1 MYLRRDQVDAL
12 FQSSLS
18 EVSSRLFGHIDF
30 VTELLTGD
38 DWSLAIKAQALVEA
52 CVTQALLIRL
62 GDERIRKTV
71 EVMPLVGGEVS
82 KLQFAKDLQ
91 VMDAAQRRFAKRLA
105 ALRNRLAH
113 RIDCVNFSFSEYIE
127 SLDKSERQEW
137 QKSIVWF
144 GTDASSRELWLQMAL
159 KQPRFAV
166 IMGVFMLAAVLVVED
181 NQTSLKRSIDVASL
195 EATSELLKSLENGG

>member
-30 VTELLTGD
+30 VTELLKGD

-71 EVMPLVGGEVS
+71 EVMPLVGEVS

-91 VMDAAQRRFAKRLA
+91 VMDAPQRRFAKRLT

-127 SLDKSERQEW
+127 SLGKNERQDW
-137 QKSIVWF
+137 QESIVWF
-144 GTDASSRELWLQMAL
+144 RTDAASRELWLQMAL

-181 NQTSLKRSIDVASL
+181 NQASLKRSIDVASL
-195 EATSELLKSLENGG
+195 EATSELLRSLENGG

>member
-1 MYLRRDQVDAL
+1 MYLRRDQADAL

-30 VTELLTGD
+30 VTELLKGD

-62 GDERIRKTV
+62 DDERIRKTV

-91 VMDAAQRRFAKRLA
+91 VLDAPQRRFAKRLA

-127 SLDKSERQEW
+127 SLGKNERQDW
-137 QKSIVWF
+137 QDSIIWF
-144 GTDASSRELWLQMAL
+144 GTDAASRELWLQMAL

-181 NQTSLKRSIDVASL
+181 NQTSLKRAIDVASF
-195 EATSELLKSLENGG
+195 EATSELLRSLKNVG

>member
-30 VTELLTGD
+30 VTELLKGD

-71 EVMPLVGGEVS
+71 EVMPLVGEVS

-91 VMDAAQRRFAKRLA
+91 VMDAPQRRPPVSA
-105 ALRNRLAH
+105 
-113 RIDCVNFSFSEYIE
+113 
-127 SLDKSERQEW
+127 
-137 QKSIVWF
+137 
-144 GTDASSRELWLQMAL
+144 
-159 KQPRFAV
+159 
-166 IMGVFMLAAVLVVED
+166 
-181 NQTSLKRSIDVASL
+181 
-195 EATSELLKSLENGG
+195 